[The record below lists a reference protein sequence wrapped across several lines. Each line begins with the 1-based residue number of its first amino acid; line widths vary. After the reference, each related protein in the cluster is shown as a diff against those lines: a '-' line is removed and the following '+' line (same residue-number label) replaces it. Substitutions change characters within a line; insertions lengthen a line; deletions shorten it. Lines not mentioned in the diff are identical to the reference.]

1 MASNFIYKI
10 YTDGASKG
18 NPGVSGAGGVIYLN
32 NVIIA
37 EIKSYLGITTNNIAE
52 YQALRLTLE
61 RAIELNIKNAEVFMD
76 SKLVV
81 EQINGN
87 WKIKN
92 ENLKV
97 IHNQIKEL
105 LLSFDSI
112 TFKHIYRNF
121 NKVADQLANEAILLS

>member
-1 MASNFIYKI
+1 
-10 YTDGASKG
+10 
-18 NPGVSGAGGVIYLN
+18 
-32 NVIIA
+32 
-37 EIKSYLGITTNNIAE
+37 
-52 YQALRLTLE
+52 
-61 RAIELNIKNAEVFMD
+61 MD